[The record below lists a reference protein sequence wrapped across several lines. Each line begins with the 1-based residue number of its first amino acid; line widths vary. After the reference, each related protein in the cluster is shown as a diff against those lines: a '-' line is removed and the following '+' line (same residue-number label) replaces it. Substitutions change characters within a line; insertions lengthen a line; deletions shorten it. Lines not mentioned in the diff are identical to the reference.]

1 MVITFTSLSDEIA
14 VGGIV
19 ALFLLW
25 VIVSRT
31 GFGFLLCSLGTLV
44 IAVTM
49 AYVDGNS
56 HVLGLVIAGGLILAL
71 VVATFVL
78 MRTRRRTYRVYKPS
92 AKQRQL
98 MAEQRRRRR

>member
-1 MVITFTSLSDEIA
+1 MVLTFTSLSDEIA

-19 ALFLLW
+19 AMFLLW
-25 VIVSRT
+25 LIVSRT

-44 IAVTM
+44 IAITM

-56 HVLGLVIAGGLILAL
+56 HVPGMVIAGGFILAL
-71 VVATFVL
+71 VVTLFVL

-92 AKQRQL
+92 AKY
-98 MAEQRRRRR
+98 RRPR